1 MKAKKIAATGLA
13 AAMSM
18 AVLAGCG
25 PKSEAA
31 TTTTVTIAFDA
42 DMSSMDNSVA
52 TDGSS
57 FSMQMMGLSGLLA
70 LDESGTPVPDLAESY
85 DVSDD
90 GLTYTFHLKKD
101 AQWSNGTPI
110 TANDVVYSWHRLVSP
125 TLASEYAF
133 ILDTMHV
140 VNAADVIAGKKDAK
154 ELGVEAVDDH
164 TVKVSLSLPCS
175 FLPSLMAF
183 PPLFPLNEEYVTSQ
197 GDQYALSPENMIYS
211 GQYVMTDWKQGNE
224 YTFEKNDKYVNADEA
239 KDKADTVVFKFIQ
252 DTQAAML
259 SYQNGDIDAVKLQGE
274 QVDQYSSQEG
284 FTNRLQGYLWY
295 LSINYNNPIF
305 QNANLRTA
313 LSYAVDR
320 EAIAKDV
327 LKDGSVAARGFVPSE
342 FATGPDGKDYVDTA
356 DTLTEYNPDKAAE
369 YYKKAVAE
377 LGKDVS
383 FTLLFEDTEA
393 SKSVAENL
401 QAQLQKNCPGLTVTL
416 DQKPKK
422 TRLQL
427 MNSHDYDIGL
437 TRWGPDYADPQTFM
451 DLVTT
456 TSTYNQGSYSNPAY
470 DALIAKAET
479 GEDAAN
485 AEARWK
491 DFQEAEKILV
501 QQDHGVIPIYQNGGA
516 MMINPK
522 VSGIRFHSG
531 GVDDYRWMVVSQ

>member
-31 TTTTVTIAFDA
+31 TTTTVTIAFDT

-57 FSMQMMGLSGLLA
+57 FPMQMMGLSGLLA

-183 PPLFPLNEEYVTSQ
+183 LAS
-197 GDQYALSPENMIYS
+197 
-211 GQYVMTDWKQGNE
+211 MT
-224 YTFEKNDKYVNADEA
+224 
-239 KDKADTVVFKFIQ
+239 
-252 DTQAAML
+252 
-259 SYQNGDIDAVKLQGE
+259 KLG
-274 QVDQYSSQEG
+274 
-284 FTNRLQGYLWY
+284 
-295 LSINYNNPIF
+295 
-305 QNANLRTA
+305 
-313 LSYAVDR
+313 
-320 EAIAKDV
+320 
-327 LKDGSVAARGFVPSE
+327 
-342 FATGPDGKDYVDTA
+342 
-356 DTLTEYNPDKAAE
+356 
-369 YYKKAVAE
+369 
-377 LGKDVS
+377 
-383 FTLLFEDTEA
+383 
-393 SKSVAENL
+393 
-401 QAQLQKNCPGLTVTL
+401 
-416 DQKPKK
+416 
-422 TRLQL
+422 
-427 MNSHDYDIGL
+427 
-437 TRWGPDYADPQTFM
+437 
-451 DLVTT
+451 
-456 TSTYNQGSYSNPAY
+456 
-470 DALIAKAET
+470 
-479 GEDAAN
+479 
-485 AEARWK
+485 
-491 DFQEAEKILV
+491 
-501 QQDHGVIPIYQNGGA
+501 
-516 MMINPK
+516 
-522 VSGIRFHSG
+522 
-531 GVDDYRWMVVSQ
+531 